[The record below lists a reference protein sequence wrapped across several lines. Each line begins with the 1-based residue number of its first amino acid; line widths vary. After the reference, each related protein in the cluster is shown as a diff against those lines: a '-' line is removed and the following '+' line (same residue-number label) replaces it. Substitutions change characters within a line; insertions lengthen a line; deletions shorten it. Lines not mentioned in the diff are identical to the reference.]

1 MDPRQWVGHRT
12 IAEGTVKDIIYYW
25 KNRGNFKKAYVLGN
39 SIVYTNFPDFNHYTV
54 IF

>member
-1 MDPRQWVGHRT
+1 MGRAQD
-12 IAEGTVKDIIYYW
+12 
-25 KNRGNFKKAYVLGN
+25 NSRGDRKRHYLLLEKFKKAYVLGN